1 MYPSTYL
8 ATEDI
13 HSLTSAF
20 DTDTLMIVLSAYFL
34 AAAALKA
41 WEIDSSNPKQES
53 ALLAV
58 VSSRLPL
65 LTCLVV
71 REQKRFT
78 LTNFNISTT
87 FINPSWLHSSRHLPQ
102 RRSCA
107 PSCWGKGLN
116 SLYVW
121 SWRSGRVFKTI
132 LAVTVVILVP
142 LAEQYGCSTW
152 VRRTLCLQV
161 YGYLQLLKLW

>member
-1 MYPSTYL
+1 MHSCLFLRRLIPMSPSTYL

-78 LTNFNISTT
+78 LTNFNISTI
-87 FINPSWLHSSRHLPQ
+87 FINLRGSIRRDTHRKDALAPLVAEERASTHYTFGLDVVAACLRPS
-102 RRSCA
+102 
-107 PSCWGKGLN
+107 
-116 SLYVW
+116 
-121 SWRSGRVFKTI
+121 
-132 LAVTVVILVP
+132 
-142 LAEQYGCSTW
+142 
-152 VRRTLCLQV
+152 
-161 YGYLQLLKLW
+161 LQLRW

>member
-1 MYPSTYL
+1 MSFFKIRLIPMSPSTYL

-78 LTNFNISTT
+78 LTNFNI
-87 FINPSWLHSSRHLPQ
+87 FINLRGSIRRDTHHKDALAPLVAEERASTHYTFGLDVVAACLRPS
-102 RRSCA
+102 
-107 PSCWGKGLN
+107 
-116 SLYVW
+116 
-121 SWRSGRVFKTI
+121 
-132 LAVTVVILVP
+132 
-142 LAEQYGCSTW
+142 
-152 VRRTLCLQV
+152 
-161 YGYLQLLKLW
+161 LQLRW